1 MAILQLIR
9 WKNLLIILFT
19 EVVIKYGLMDY
30 YFSKMEFSYRMSPL
44 LFWTLVF
51 SSLFIAAGG
60 YLLNDIQDV
69 EIDRVHKSNR
79 PLVSEAISKK
89 TASILMYTFNIV
101 GIISS
106 LYAAFIIQKMGLA
119 TVQLFVMALLFGYSN
134 FFKCSKLIGNLLVSI
149 TTAMVPFLIWIYTIY
164 DVLAQGF
171 MFSYDLRWMHIS
183 VMFFILFAFLST
195 LIRELIKDK
204 EDAEEDLTYGCK
216 TWAATISLRKLKYSV
231 LFLFILL
238 SVLIGVYQFYLP
250 FTLFFRISFVI
261 IHLIIFVI
269 AIPLL
274 YRARR
279 REDFHQLSSLIKII
293 MIIGIASPVI
303 LWI

>member
-101 GIISS
+101 GIIS
-106 LYAAFIIQKMGLA
+106 
-119 TVQLFVMALLFGYSN
+119 
-134 FFKCSKLIGNLLVSI
+134 
-149 TTAMVPFLIWIYTIY
+149 
-164 DVLAQGF
+164 
-171 MFSYDLRWMHIS
+171 
-183 VMFFILFAFLST
+183 
-195 LIRELIKDK
+195 
-204 EDAEEDLTYGCK
+204 
-216 TWAATISLRKLKYSV
+216 
-231 LFLFILL
+231 
-238 SVLIGVYQFYLP
+238 
-250 FTLFFRISFVI
+250 
-261 IHLIIFVI
+261 
-269 AIPLL
+269 
-274 YRARR
+274 
-279 REDFHQLSSLIKII
+279 
-293 MIIGIASPVI
+293 
-303 LWI
+303 